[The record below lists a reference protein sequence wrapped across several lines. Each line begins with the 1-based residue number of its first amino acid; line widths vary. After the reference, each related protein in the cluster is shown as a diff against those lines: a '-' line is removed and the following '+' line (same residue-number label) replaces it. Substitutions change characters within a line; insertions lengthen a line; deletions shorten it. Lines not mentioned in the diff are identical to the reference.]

1 MGHGEVRGM
10 LRRWALVGATVAALA
25 AGGCQSLSPPPSPGA
40 SGTATAPQTAK
51 SHQPLLGLTRSQ
63 EIQVGREGAAALVHE
78 AGEVRNPALTES
90 LTRIA
95 NRLAPHTAEPT
106 YRYQVHLL
114 GSNDVNAMSLPDGTV
129 FVTRGFITQ
138 LHPTEEDYAA
148 VLGHEISHVAQH
160 HLSHRVAAQREG
172 GIALTLLALL
182 SGRRRAVIAGQVL
195 SSLAQLQFS
204 RSEEYEADQKGAD
217 ALAATGYNPVAMV
230 HLLQKLERLHPSPPR
245 LQIGFSNHP
254 ATRDRIARVQDHI
267 LRVTEARR

>member
-1 MGHGEVRGM
+1 
-10 LRRWALVGATVAALA
+10 
-25 AGGCQSLSPPPSPGA
+25 
-40 SGTATAPQTAK
+40 
-51 SHQPLLGLTRSQ
+51 LTRSQ
-63 EIQVGREGAAALVHE
+63 EIQVGRQGAAALAQE
-78 AGEVRNPALTES
+78 AGVVRDPELTDR

-106 YRYQVHLL
+106 YGYQVHLL
-114 GSNDVNAMSLPDGTV
+114 GSGDVNAMSLPDGTV
-129 FVTRGFITQ
+129 FVTRGFVTQ

-160 HLSHRVAAQREG
+160 HLSNRVAAQREG

-204 RSEEYEADQKGAD
+204 RGQEYEADQKGAD
-217 ALAATGYNPVAMV
+217 ALATAGFNPVAMV
-230 HLLQKLERLHPSPPR
+230 HLLQKLERLHPSPSR
-245 LQIGFSNHP
+245 LQIGLSNHP

-267 LRVTEARR
+267 LRVTEARRR

>member
-1 MGHGEVRGM
+1 MRHRQVRGM

-25 AGGCQSLSPPPSPGA
+25 AGGCQSLSPPPS
-40 SGTATAPQTAK
+40 GTSSSAGAPQPAK

-63 EIQVGREGAAALVHE
+63 EKQVGREGAAALVQE
-78 AGEVRNPALTES
+78 AGEVQNPALTDT

-95 NRLAPHTAEPT
+95 DRLAAHTAEPT

-195 SSLAQLQFS
+195 SSLGQLQFS

-217 ALAATGYNPVAMV
+217 ALAAAGYNPVAMV
-230 HLLQKLERLHPSPPR
+230 HLLQKLERLHPSPSR
-245 LQIGFSNHP
+245 LQIGLSNHP
-254 ATRDRIARVQDHI
+254 ATRDRIAHVQDHI